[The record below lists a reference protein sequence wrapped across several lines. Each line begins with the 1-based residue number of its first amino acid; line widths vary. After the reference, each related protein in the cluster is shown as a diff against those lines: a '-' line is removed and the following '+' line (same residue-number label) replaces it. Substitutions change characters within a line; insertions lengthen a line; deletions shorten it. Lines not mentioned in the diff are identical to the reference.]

1 MRPQVW
7 AHRGASAEA
16 PENSLAAFAKA
27 IEIGVDGIELDVQRT
42 ADGILVV
49 THDETTDR
57 VTGQSGS
64 IAQLTLAQLRQFNFA
79 APWPD
84 QPATVLP
91 TLDEVLDLCRATSLR
106 INIEL
111 KNSEVPYRGMEKHVL
126 DRVLAFGLQ
135 DQVIYSSFNP
145 FSLWRL
151 RWIAP
156 EAPRGYLYSEVRPR
170 PWLAAALTGATAL
183 HPSLANLDV
192 PGLVEGAHRRGLA
205 VHVWTVD
212 EPGQWEHCHQLAV
225 DAIITN
231 RPREALAFFTPSQLR
246 SRPQP
251 GQLFSSG
258 R

>member
-1 MRPQVW
+1 MKPRPRIW

-16 PENSLAAFAKA
+16 PENSLAAFERA
-27 IEIGVDGIELDVQRT
+27 IAVGADGIELDVQRT

-57 VTGQSGS
+57 LTGQPGS
-64 IAQLTLAQLRQFNFA
+64 IAQLTLAQLRQLNFA

-84 QPATVLP
+84 QPAVILP
-91 TLDEVLDLCRATSLR
+91 TLDEVLDLCRKTSLR

-111 KNSEVPYRGMEKHVL
+111 KNSEVPYRGMEKQVVEKV
-126 DRVLAFGLQ
+126 RAFGLET
-135 DQVIYSSFNP
+135 QVIYSSFNP
-145 FSLWRL
+145 VSLWRL

-156 EAPRGYLYSEVRPR
+156 DAPKGFLYSEVRPR
-170 PWLAAALTGATAL
+170 PWLAACLTGATAL

-192 PGLVEGAHRRGLA
+192 PGLVEKAHSRGLA

-212 EPGQWEHCHQLAV
+212 EPAQWEKCHQLAV

-231 RPREALAFFTPSQLR
+231 KPREALAFFDNR
-246 SRPQP
+246 
-251 GQLFSSG
+251 
-258 R
+258 